1 MVELV
6 KNEAEKVYM
15 ENIKGKK
22 TELSKDI
29 AQLSPKEFIII
40 KGARQHNLKNVDV
53 AIPRNRMVVITGLS
67 GSGKSSLAFDTL
79 YAEGQRRYVE
89 SLSAYAR
96 QFLGRLEKPQVD
108 YIKGISPAIAIEQKV
123 ISRNPRSTVGTITE
137 IYDYFKLL
145 FSRIGKTYSPVSG
158 NLVKR
163 HTVSDVVNFIN
174 ELKSGSKLL
183 VLSKVYEKK
192 DRPFQKQLELLEQQ
206 GFSRAI
212 VGDKIQ
218 RINEID
224 FKTVKKTTEVF
235 LLIDRLV
242 SQPED
247 EDFVN
252 RAGDSV
258 QTAFFEGEG
267 ECLVWVEKE
276 VGTYTKHSFSNLF
289 ELDGITFEEP
299 NVNFFTFNNPIGA
312 CKTCEGF
319 GSIIGVDPDL
329 VIPNKSLSIYENA
342 IACWNGEVMSTY
354 KNQLLKNAHKFNFPV
369 HKPIVELSKKD
380 YELLWTGNQYF
391 DGLTD
396 FFKMLE
402 RETYKI
408 QYRVMLARYRGKTL
422 CPDCQGT
429 RLRKDANYVK
439 INDKCIND
447 LVLSPVTDL
456 IPFFKNIKLNDH
468 DTRVAKRL
476 LIEINNRLQY
486 LMDVGLGYLTLN
498 RVANTLSG
506 GESQRINLATQLGS
520 TLVGSLYILDEP
532 SIGLHPRDTERLIK
546 VLRSLQQQGN
556 TVIIVEHDEEIMRQ
570 ADELIDI
577 GPEAGTKGGHLVFQG
592 THKELLK
599 NKNGYTSKYLNDQL
613 RIEVPV
619 SRRKWKEFIE
629 IRNLNDNNLKNV
641 SVKFPL
647 NTLCCVTGVSGSG
660 KSTLIKKGLIPFMQR
675 YLDGYFENVNAD
687 HMIGGSLKQIK
698 QLEFVDQNP
707 IGKSSRSNPVTY
719 IKAFDEIRNLFAD
732 QGLAKTRNYKPG
744 FFSFNVEGGRCEVC
758 QGEGETTVEMQFM
771 ADIQLQ
777 CEGCKGKRYKSETL
791 EVLYK
796 GKSISDVL
804 DLTVD
809 DAVEFFGKDEDN
821 KTALKITEKLNAL
834 QAVGLGYVQLGQSS
848 STLSGGEAQRI
859 KLASFLIQINNTS
872 PTLFVFDEPTTGLH
886 FHDVAKLLKSFEALL
901 KKGHSIV
908 VIEHNIDVIKCAD
921 WVIDMGPEGGEHG
934 GNVVFEG
941 TPDDLAKSK
950 KGYTGKYLLEK
961 LA

>member
-1 MVELV
+1 MESI
-6 KNEAEKVYM
+6 KSKKAEDQ
-15 ENIKGKK
+15 
-22 TELSKDI
+22 KDI
-29 AQLSPKEFIII
+29 SVLSPKEFIII

-53 AIPRNRMVVITGLS
+53 AIPRNKMIVITGLS

-145 FSRIGKTYSPVSG
+145 FSRVGKTYSPVSG
-158 NLVKR
+158 KLVKR
-163 HTVSDVVNFIN
+163 ETVSDVVNFIN
-174 ELKSGSKLL
+174 EQKPGSKLL

-192 DRPFQKQLELLEQQ
+192 DRPYQKQLELLEQQ

-212 VGDKIQ
+212 VNDKIQ

-224 FKTVKKTTEVF
+224 PNSFKGKTGKKAAEVY

-242 SQPED
+242 TQPED
-247 EDFVN
+247 EDFVS

-267 ECLVWVEKE
+267 ECLIWIEKE
-276 VGTYTKHSFSNLF
+276 TGSYDKYSFSNLF

-319 GSIIGVDPDL
+319 GSIIGIDPDL
-329 VIPNKSLSIYENA
+329 VIPNKSLSVYESA

-354 KNQLLKNAHKFNFPV
+354 KNQLLKSAHKFDFPV
-369 HKPIVELSKKD
+369 HKPIAELSKKD
-380 YELLWTGNQYF
+380 YALLWTGNQYF
-391 DGLTD
+391 EGLND

-408 QYRVMLARYRGKTL
+408 QYRVMLARYRGKTS
-422 CPDCQGT
+422 CPDCMGT

-439 INDKCIND
+439 INDKCIAD
-447 LVLSPVTDL
+447 LVLSPVSEL
-456 IPFFKNIKLNDH
+456 IPFFKTIKLNDH
-468 DTRVAKRL
+468 DTKVAKRL

-486 LMDVGLGYLTLN
+486 LSDVGLGYLTLN

-532 SIGLHPRDTERLIK
+532 SIGLHPRDTDRLIK

-577 GPEAGTKGGHLVFQG
+577 GPEAGSGGGHLVFQG

-599 NKNGYTSKYLNDQL
+599 NKNGYTSKYLNNQM
-613 RIEVPV
+613 RIEVPFN
-619 SRRKWKEFIE
+619 RRKWKEFIE
-629 IRNLNDNNLKNV
+629 IRNLSDNNLKNV

-719 IKAFDEIRNLFAD
+719 IKAFDEVRNLFAE

-758 QGEGETTVEMQFM
+758 QGEGQITVEMQFM

-809 DAVEFFGKDEDN
+809 DAVAFFSKDEDN
-821 KTALKITEKLNAL
+821 RTAAKITEKLNAL

-908 VIEHNIDVIKCAD
+908 VIEHNLDVIKCAD
-921 WVIDMGPEGGEHG
+921 WVIDMGPEGGEQG
-934 GNVVFEG
+934 GSVVFEG
-941 TPDDLAKSK
+941 TPDDLARANV
-950 KGYTGKYLLEK
+950 GYTGKYLKEK
-961 LA
+961 LI

>member
-1 MVELV
+1 MSI
-6 KNEAEKVYM
+6 KEKDLT
-15 ENIKGKK
+15 K
-22 TELSKDI
+22 LSSKD
-29 AQLSPKEFIII
+29 FIII

-53 AIPRNRMVVITGLS
+53 ALPRNKMIVITGLS

-145 FSRIGKTYSPVSG
+145 FSRVGKTFSPISG
-158 NLVKR
+158 KQVKR
-163 HTVSDVVNFIN
+163 ETVTDVVNFIS
-174 ELKSGSKLL
+174 ELKEGSKIL
-183 VLSKVYEKK
+183 VLSKVNETKE
-192 DRPFQKQLELLEQQ
+192 RSFQKQLDLLSQQ
-206 GFSRAI
+206 GFSRA
-212 VGDKIQ
+212 VVNGKVQ
-218 RINEID
+218 KINEID
-224 FKTVKKTTEVF
+224 FKSVKKTAEVF

-242 SQPED
+242 SNPTD
-247 EDFVN
+247 EDFLS
-252 RAGDSV
+252 RAADSI
-258 QTAFFEGEG
+258 QTAFYEGNG
-267 ECLVWVEKE
+267 ECLLWIEKSE
-276 VGTYTKHSFSNLF
+276 GEYNKHSFSNLF
-289 ELDGITFEEP
+289 ELDGMSFEEP

-319 GSIIGVDPDL
+319 GSIIGIDPDL
-329 VIPNKSLSIYENA
+329 VIPNKSLSVFQNA
-342 IACWNGEVMSTY
+342 IVCWNGEVMSTY
-354 KNQLLKNAHKFNFPV
+354 KKELLKHAHKFNFPV
-369 HKPIVELSKKD
+369 HKPIAELSKKD
-380 YELLWTGNQYF
+380 YQLLWEGNQYF
-391 DGLTD
+391 DGLNA

-408 QYRVMLARYRGKTL
+408 QYRVMLARYRGKTV

-429 RLRKDANYVK
+429 RLRKDAGYVK
-439 INDKCIND
+439 VGGKNITE
-447 LVLSPVTDL
+447 LVLSPVDQL
-456 IPFFKNIKLNDH
+456 QPFFNSLKLDEH
-468 DTRVAKRL
+468 DTKVAKRL
-476 LIEINNRLQY
+476 LTEITNRLQY

-577 GPEAGTKGGHLVFQG
+577 GPEAGTNGGNLVFQG

-599 NKNGYTSKYLNDQL
+599 NKEGYTSKYLNDII
-613 RIEVPV
+613 RIEVPKQ
-619 SRRKWKEFIE
+619 RRKWKEFIE
-629 IRNLNDNNLKNV
+629 IRNLNENNLKNV

-647 NTLCCVTGVSGSG
+647 GVLTCVTGVSGSG
-660 KSTLIKKGLIPFMQR
+660 KSTIVRRGLIPNLQK
-675 YLDGYFENVNAD
+675 YLDGYFESVSAD
-687 HMIGGSLKQIK
+687 HVIGGSLKQIK

-719 IKAFDEIRNLFAD
+719 VKAFDEVRNLFAD
-732 QGLAKTRNYKPG
+732 QGLAKARNYKPG

-758 QGEGETTVEMQFM
+758 QGEGNITVEMQFM

-777 CEGCKGKRYKSETL
+777 CENCKGKRYKAETL
-791 EVLYK
+791 EVLYR
-796 GKSISDVL
+796 GRSISDVL
-804 DLTVD
+804 DMTVD
-809 DAVEFFGKDEDN
+809 DAVDFFAQDKEN
-821 KTALKITEKLNAL
+821 KTCVRILEKLQAL
-834 QAVGLGYVQLGQSS
+834 QAVGLGYVALGQSS

-859 KLASFLIQINNTS
+859 KLASFLIAINNTS

-886 FHDVAKLLKSFEALL
+886 FHDVAKLLKSFDALL
-901 KKGHSIV
+901 AKGHSIV

-921 WVIDMGPEGGEHG
+921 WIIDVGPEGGENG
-934 GNVVFEG
+934 GTIVFEG
-941 TPDDLAKSK
+941 TPEELAKSK
-950 KGYTGKYLLEK
+950 KGYTWKYVGEK
-961 LA
+961 LR